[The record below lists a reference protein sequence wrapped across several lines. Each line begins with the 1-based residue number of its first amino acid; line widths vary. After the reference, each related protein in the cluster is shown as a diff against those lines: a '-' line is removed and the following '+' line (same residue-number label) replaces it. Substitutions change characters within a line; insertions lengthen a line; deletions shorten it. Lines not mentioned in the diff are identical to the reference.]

1 MRNFR
6 VQVNGKSYDVVVED
20 MNSTSQQVVSAPQQV
35 SPTPAPT
42 PQVTPAPAPVA
53 PQATPA
59 PAASS
64 ANSITVP
71 MPGVILSVNVNVG
84 DSVSPNTVVAILEA
98 MKMENEI
105 FAGRNGVVESISAIK
120 GSSVNTGDIILTLK

>member
-6 VQVNGKSYDVVVED
+6 VQVNGKFYDVVVED
-20 MNSTSQQVVSAPQQV
+20 MNCTSQQVVSTPQQV
-35 SPTPAPT
+35 APT